1 MRQIILNTILVSLLL
16 LVFLN
21 TNAQSSVI
29 ESNQD
34 YKHKIDIGFSDGLPI
49 HFTLAWSD
57 IIQSIPADVFGK
69 VFIDEDKRYNRVE
82 NITRGLPLVVRVHY
96 WNQVSNRIYVGAG
109 LSYLGTTRE
118 KIYQNTSNPSDR
130 FMVKNSYKFILIQG
144 QFRFDYLQR
153 ERFRLYGKAGVGLM
167 SIFYNREENRNHNH
181 SQSTA
186 FGPTFDINP
195 IGLEFG
201 KNIGGYLEVGVGVQG
216 FIQGGM
222 FFKF

>member
-1 MRQIILNTILVSLLL
+1 MKNIILNITLTSLLS
-16 LVFLN
+16 LVFFN
-21 TNAQSSVI
+21 INAQGPAI
-29 ESNQD
+29 EINQD

-57 IIQSIPADVFGK
+57 IIQSIPADIYGK
-69 VFIDEDKRYNRVE
+69 VFIDEDNRYNRE
-82 NITRGLPLVVRVHY
+82 GNITKGFPLVFRAHY
-96 WNQVSNRIYVGAG
+96 WNQVSNRIYVGGG

-118 KIYQNTSNPSDR
+118 KTYQNTSNPSDQ

-167 SIFYNREENRNHNH
+167 SIFYNREENRDHNH

-201 KNIGGYLEVGVGVQG
+201 ENIGGYLEVGVGVQG